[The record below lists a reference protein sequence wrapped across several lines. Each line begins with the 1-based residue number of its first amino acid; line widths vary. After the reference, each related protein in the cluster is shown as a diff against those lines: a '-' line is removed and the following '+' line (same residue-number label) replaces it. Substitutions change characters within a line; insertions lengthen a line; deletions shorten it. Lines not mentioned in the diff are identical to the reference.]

1 MVGTV
6 LTRHHADRLA
16 STLVACTALLSPWAL
31 VHAQSAYPTK
41 PIRLIVPYPPGAGT
55 DMVGRT
61 VGQKLAEALGQQ
73 VVVEN
78 RGGAAGVV
86 GTDIVAKAAGDGY
99 TIGLITGS
107 FAMVPSLQKLPYD
120 PIKDF
125 TPLTTLATVPNILV
139 VHPSLPA
146 RSVKELIALIRAR
159 PGQLTYAT
167 SGNGG
172 VGHLAMELMRMKV
185 PRLDIVHVA
194 YKGNAQ
200 ALTALLGGHVTMM
213 FVALPSAKP
222 YLAPPRVRA
231 LAVTSAKRSPAAPDV
246 PSLHE
251 AGVTGYD
258 FSSEF
263 GLVVPSRTP
272 ADIVAR
278 LNTEILRILKLPDV
292 RERLAQQGAQ
302 PAGNA
307 PEEYAAAIKADI
319 DKWAQVIKAAGIR
332 AE

>member
-1 MVGTV
+1 MNRYP
-6 LTRHHADRLA
+6 LPLLA
-16 STLVACTALLSPWAL
+16 GCTLLLNSALAA
-31 VHAQSAYPTK
+31 AQGYPNR

-55 DMVGRT
+55 DFVGRA
-61 VGQKLAEALGQQ
+61 VGQKLSEALGQP
-73 VVVEN
+73 VLIEN

-86 GTDIVAKAAGDGY
+86 GTDAVAKSAPDGY

-125 TPLTTLATVPNILV
+125 TPLTTLATVPNVLV

-146 RSVKELIALIRAR
+146 KSVQELIRLIRSR
-159 PGQLTYAT
+159 PGQLTFAT

-172 VGHLAMELMRMKV
+172 VGHLTMELMRMKV
-185 PRLDIVHVA
+185 PKLDLVHVA
-194 YKGNAQ
+194 YKGNSQ
-200 ALTALLGGHVTMM
+200 ALVGLLGGHVTMM

-222 YLAPPRVRA
+222 YFSPPRLRA
-231 LAVTSAKRSPAAPDV
+231 LAVTSGKRSPAEPDV
-246 PSLHE
+246 PTMHE

-263 GLVVPSRTP
+263 GLTLPARTP

-278 LNTEILRILKLPDV
+278 LNTELVRILKLPDL
-292 RERLAQQGAQ
+292 RERLATQGAE
-302 PAGNA
+302 AVGST
-307 PEEYAAAIKADI
+307 PEGYAAAIRSDI
-319 DKWAQVIKAAGIR
+319 TKWAQVIQTAGIKG
-332 AE
+332 E